1 MRGWLAEALAS
12 LNARERMIIVERK
25 LRDEPRTLESL
36 GQELGLSKER
46 IRQLEA
52 QALNKL
58 RKRLESVSG
67 SAAEMLASA

>member
-1 MRGWLAEALAS
+1 
-12 LNARERMIIVERK
+12 MIIVERK

-52 QALNKL
+52 QALAKL
-58 RKRLESVSG
+58 RKRLENVTG
-67 SAAEMLASA
+67 SAAEALVNA

>member
-1 MRGWLAEALAS
+1 
-12 LNARERMIIVERK
+12 MIIVERK

-52 QALNKL
+52 QALAKL
-58 RKRLESVSG
+58 RKRLEAATG
-67 SAAEMLASA
+67 SAAEMLTSA

>member
-1 MRGWLAEALAS
+1 MTRSADLARVRGWLADALGS

-46 IRQLEA
+46 IRQLD
-52 QALNKL
+52 LTF
-58 RKRLESVSG
+58 LEPEVPG
-67 SAAEMLASA
+67 

>member
-1 MRGWLAEALAS
+1 MRGWLTDALGS
-12 LNARERMIIVERK
+12 LNPRERMIIVERK

-46 IRQLEA
+46 IRQLET

-58 RKRLESVSG
+58 RKRLETTTG
-67 SAAEMLASA
+67 SAAELLTTA